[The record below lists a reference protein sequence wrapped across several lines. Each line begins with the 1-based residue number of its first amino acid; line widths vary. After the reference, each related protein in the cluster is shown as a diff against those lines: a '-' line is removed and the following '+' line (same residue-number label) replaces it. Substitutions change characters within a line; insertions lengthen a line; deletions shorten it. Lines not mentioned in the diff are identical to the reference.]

1 MFKFLF
7 FIFFFFILLVLL
19 MGFSVIRTIKRVLFG
34 SGNSKQ
40 TYYKQQR
47 NTSSNRSANGRPS
60 GQGRRSSSDYAETE
74 EYDETNLYKRHK
86 KVFGKDEGEYV
97 DYEEIK

>member
-40 TYYKQQR
+40 TYQQQR
-47 NTSSNRSANGRPS
+47 NTSSNRSAS
-60 GQGRRSSSDYAETE
+60 GQASGQNKRSSSDYAETE